1 MDILGAQRT
10 NGGGSNNN
18 ININDGEGVNAS
30 AIAKRRELAQLA
42 SFFLKQHSAYDMIP
56 VSFRLI
62 VLDTKLL
69 VTKALSTLVQNGVE
83 SAPMYDSALSCYA
96 GMLTTTDLV
105 NLVQYYYSN
114 FSYNEAID
122 DLGQVQLE
130 NYKEMLLRLK
140 SRQTNT
146 LCANPLDT
154 LYEVSRRL
162 LATDYST
169 LALVDEDSETGSD
182 VIVSVLSI
190 YRILNFMA
198 ANIDDKKKLKQHTLY
213 DLHIGTYGD
222 LITAKM
228 DTPVIDIIR
237 MFVDEN
243 ISVVPILDDA
253 GVVLNV
259 FAESDIILLARE
271 GLLDELNIPVSE
283 AIALRPDDY
292 PGVHTCTQADTLY
305 SVLDTIRKTHVQR
318 LIVVDDDIKPVGV
331 VALSDV
337 LRALIV

>member
-1 MDILGAQRT
+1 MDILGR
-10 NGGGSNNN
+10 S
-18 ININDGEGVNAS
+18 DKEDMRSGEV
-30 AIAKRRELAQLA
+30 KRRELAQLA

-83 SAPMYDSALSCYA
+83 SAPMYDSAQACYA

-105 NLVQYYYSN
+105 NLIQYYYSN
-114 FSYNEAID
+114 FSYTEAID

-130 NYKEMLLRLK
+130 DYKELLMRFK

-146 LCANPLDT
+146 LCSNPLDT

-169 LALVDEDSETGSD
+169 LALVDEDTETGND

-198 ANIDDKKKLKQHTLY
+198 VNIDDKKKLRQHSLY
-213 DLHIGTYGD
+213 DLEIGTYGD
-222 LITAKM
+222 LVTATM
-228 DTPVIDIIR
+228 DVSVIDIIR
-237 MFVDEN
+237 MFVDNN
-243 ISVVPILDDA
+243 ISVVPILDEN

-271 GLLDELNIPVSE
+271 GLLDELTIPVSE
-283 AIALRPDDY
+283 ALSLRPDDY
-292 PGVHTCTQADTLY
+292 PGVHTCAQDDTLF
-305 SVLDTIRKTHVQR
+305 SVLDTIRKTQVQR
-318 LIVVDDDIKPVGV
+318 LIVVDEDIKPVGV
-331 VALSDV
+331 VTLSDV
-337 LRALIV
+337 LRALII

>member
-1 MDILGAQRT
+1 M
-10 NGGGSNNN
+10 NNN
-18 ININDGEGVNAS
+18 QQQPTHDRRPILL
-30 AIAKRRELAQLA
+30 KRKELAQIA

-83 SAPMYDSALSCYA
+83 SAPMYDSQQTSYA

-105 NLVQYYYSN
+105 NLIQYYYSN
-114 FSYNEAID
+114 FSYNEAIE

-130 NYKEMLLRLK
+130 DYKELLMRFK

-154 LYEVSRRL
+154 LYEISRRL

-169 LALVDEDSETGSD
+169 LALVDEDSDTGGD

-198 ANIDDKKKLKQHTLY
+198 VNIEDKRELKEHSLY
-213 DLHIGTYGD
+213 DLDIGTYGE
-222 LITAKM
+222 LVTATM
-228 DTPVIDIIR
+228 DTSAIDIIR
-237 MFVDEN
+237 LFVEEN
-243 ISVVPILDDA
+243 ISVVPILDTKT

-283 AIALRPDDY
+283 ALALRPDDY
-292 PGVHTCTQADTLY
+292 PGVHTCMQSDTLY
-305 SVLDTIRKTHVQR
+305 SVLDTIRKTQVQR
-318 LIVVDDDIKPVGV
+318 LIVVDNDTRPVGV

-337 LRALIV
+337 LRALII

>member
-1 MDILGAQRT
+1 
-10 NGGGSNNN
+10 
-18 ININDGEGVNAS
+18 
-30 AIAKRRELAQLA
+30 
-42 SFFLKQHSAYDMIP
+42 
-56 VSFRLI
+56 
-62 VLDTKLL
+62 
-69 VTKALSTLVQNGVE
+69 
-83 SAPMYDSALSCYA
+83 MYDSAQACYA

-105 NLVQYYYSN
+105 NLIQYYYSN
-114 FSYNEAID
+114 FSYTEAIE
-122 DLGQVQLE
+122 DLGKVRLE
-130 NYKEMLLRLK
+130 NYKELLLRFK

-169 LALVDEDSETGSD
+169 LALVDEDSDTGND

-198 ANIDDKKKLKQHTLY
+198 VNIDDKKKLRQHSLY
-213 DLHIGTYGD
+213 EMQIGTYGD
-222 LITAKM
+222 LVTSTM
-228 DTPVIDIIR
+228 DASAIDVIR
-237 MFVDEN
+237 MFVDSN
-243 ISVVPILDDA
+243 ISVVPILDDN

-271 GLLDELNIPVSE
+271 GLLDELDISVSE
-283 AIALRPDDY
+283 ALALRPDDY
-292 PGVHTCTQADTLY
+292 PGVHTCTQSDTLF

-318 LIVVDDDIKPVGV
+318 LIVVDDDIRPVGV

>member
-1 MDILGAQRT
+1 MEVAGAHR
-10 NGGGSNNN
+10 GKV
-18 ININDGEGVNAS
+18 DVRS
-30 AIAKRRELAQLA
+30 AATKRKELAQLA
-42 SFFLKQHSAYDMIP
+42 SLFLKQHSAYDMIP

-83 SAPMYDSALSCYA
+83 SAPMYDSAQTCFA

-105 NLVQYYYSN
+105 NLIQYYYSN
-114 FSYNEAID
+114 FSYTEAIE
-122 DLGQVQLE
+122 DLGKVHLE
-130 NYKEMLLRLK
+130 NYKELLLRFK

-162 LATDYST
+162 LATDYSA
-169 LALVDEDSETGSD
+169 LALVDEDTETGND

-198 ANIDDKKKLKQHTLY
+198 VNIDDKKKLKQHSLY
-213 DLHIGTYGD
+213 DMQIGTYSD
-222 LITAKM
+222 LVTATM
-228 DTPVIDIIR
+228 DASVIDVIR
-237 MFVDEN
+237 MFVDNN
-243 ISVVPILDDA
+243 ISVVPILDDG

-271 GLLDELNIPVSE
+271 GLLDELDISVSE
-283 AIALRPDDY
+283 ALALRPDDY
-292 PGVHTCTQADTLY
+292 PGVHTCTQSDTLF

-318 LIVVDDDIKPVGV
+318 LIVVDDDIRPVGV

-337 LRALIV
+337 LRALIL

>member
-1 MDILGAQRT
+1 MDISGKGDKLPVA
-10 NGGGSNNN
+10 
-18 ININDGEGVNAS
+18 
-30 AIAKRRELAQLA
+30 AKRKELAQLA

-69 VTKALSTLVQNGVE
+69 VTKALSALVQNGVE
-83 SAPMYDSALSCYA
+83 SAPMYDAAQACYA

-105 NLVQYYYSN
+105 NLIQYYYSN
-114 FSYNEAID
+114 FSYSEAIE
-122 DLGQVQLE
+122 DLGKVQLE
-130 NYKEMLLRLK
+130 NYKELLMRFK

-154 LYEVSRRL
+154 LYEISRRL
-162 LATDYST
+162 LATDYSS
-169 LALVDEDSETGSD
+169 LALVDEDTETGND

-198 ANIDDKKKLKQHTLY
+198 VNIDDKKKLKQHSLY
-213 DLHIGTYGD
+213 DLEIGTYGD
-222 LITAKM
+222 LVTATM
-228 DTPVIDIIR
+228 DASVIDIIC
-237 MFVDEN
+237 MFVENN
-243 ISVVPILDDA
+243 ISVVPILDDN

-283 AIALRPDDY
+283 ALALRPDDY
-292 PGVHTCTQADTLY
+292 PGVHTCMQNDTLF
-305 SVLDTIRKTHVQR
+305 SVLDTIRKTQVQR
-318 LIVVDDDIKPVGV
+318 LIVVDDNIRPVGV

>member
-1 MDILGAQRT
+1 MDIPGKGDKQPVA
-10 NGGGSNNN
+10 
-18 ININDGEGVNAS
+18 V
-30 AIAKRRELAQLA
+30 KRKELAQLA

-69 VTKALSTLVQNGVE
+69 VTKALSALVQNGVE
-83 SAPMYDSALSCYA
+83 SAPMYNAAEACYS

-105 NLVQYYYSN
+105 NLIQYYYSN
-114 FSYNEAID
+114 FSYSEAIE
-122 DLGQVQLE
+122 DLGKVQLE
-130 NYKEMLLRLK
+130 NYKDLLMQFK

-154 LYEVSRRL
+154 MYEISRRL

-169 LALVDEDSETGSD
+169 LALVDEDTETGND

-198 ANIDDKKKLKQHTLY
+198 VNIDDKKKLKQHSLY
-213 DLHIGTYGD
+213 DLEIGTYGD
-222 LITAKM
+222 LVTATM
-228 DTPVIDIIR
+228 DASVIDIIC
-237 MFVDEN
+237 MFVENN
-243 ISVVPILDDA
+243 ISVVPILDDN

-283 AIALRPDDY
+283 ALALRPDDY
-292 PGVHTCTQADTLY
+292 PGVHTCTQSDTLF
-305 SVLDTIRKTHVQR
+305 SVLDIIRKTQVQR
-318 LIVVDDDIKPVGV
+318 LIVVDADIRPVGV

>member
-1 MDILGAQRT
+1 MDVDGAAGRR
-10 NGGGSNNN
+10 G
-18 ININDGEGVNAS
+18 DGRPAVAER
-30 AIAKRRELAQLA
+30 KELAQLA

-83 SAPMYDSALSCYA
+83 SAPMYDAEGACYA

-105 NLVQYYYSN
+105 NLIQYYYSN
-114 FSYNEAID
+114 FSYSEAIE

-130 NYKEMLLRLK
+130 NYKELLMRFK

-162 LATDYST
+162 LATDYSA
-169 LALVDEDSETGSD
+169 LALVDEDTETGND

-198 ANIDDKKKLKQHTLY
+198 VNIDDKKKLKQHSLY
-213 DLHIGTYGD
+213 DLQIGTYGD
-222 LITAKM
+222 LVTATM
-228 DTPVIDIIR
+228 DVSVIDIIR
-237 MFVDEN
+237 MFVENN
-243 ISVVPILDDA
+243 ISVVPILDDS

-259 FAESDIILLARE
+259 FAESDIMLLARE
-271 GLLDELNIPVSE
+271 GLLDELDIPVSE

-292 PGVHTCTQADTLY
+292 PGVHTCTQSDTLS
-305 SVLDTIRKTHVQR
+305 SVLDTIRKTQVQR
-318 LIVVDDDIKPVGV
+318 LIVVDEDIKPVGV

-337 LRALIV
+337 LRALII

>member
-1 MDILGAQRT
+1 MDIPGSQRKA
-10 NGGGSNNN
+10 NESQSA
-18 ININDGEGVNAS
+18 AS
-30 AIAKRRELAQLA
+30 QRRELAQIA

-69 VTKALSTLVQNGVE
+69 VTKALSTLVQNGIE
-83 SAPMYDSALSCYA
+83 SAPMFDSTNACYA

-105 NLVQYYYSN
+105 NMIQYYYSN
-114 FSYNEAID
+114 FSYSEALE

-130 NYKEMLLRLK
+130 NYKELLFRFK

-162 LATDYST
+162 LATDYSA
-169 LALVDEDSETGSD
+169 LALVDEDTDTGHD
-182 VIVSVLSI
+182 VVVSMLSI
-190 YRILNFMA
+190 YKILNFMA
-198 ANIDDKKKLKQHTLY
+198 VNIDDKKKLKQHSLY
-213 DLHIGTYGD
+213 DLEIGTYGD
-222 LITAKM
+222 LVTATM
-228 DTPVIDIIR
+228 DVSVIDIIR
-237 MFVDEN
+237 MFVDNN
-243 ISVVPILDDA
+243 ISVVPILDES

-283 AIALRPDDY
+283 ALALRPDDY
-292 PGVHTCTQADTLY
+292 PGVHTCTQSDTLF
-305 SVLDTIRKTHVQR
+305 SVLDTIRKTQVQR
-318 LIVVDDDIKPVGV
+318 LIVVDEDIKPVGV

-337 LRALIV
+337 LRALII

>member
-1 MDILGAQRT
+1 MDILGSQR
-10 NGGGSNNN
+10 NKGGQPVES
-18 ININDGEGVNAS
+18 S
-30 AIAKRRELAQLA
+30 RREMAHLA

-56 VSFRLI
+56 VSFRTI

-83 SAPMYDSALSCYA
+83 SAPMYDSANACYA

-105 NLVQYYYSN
+105 NMIEYYYSN
-114 FSYNEAID
+114 YSYNEAID

-130 NYKEMLLRLK
+130 NYKELLLQFK

-154 LYEVSRRL
+154 LYEISRRL
-162 LATDYST
+162 LATDYSA
-169 LALVDEDSETGSD
+169 LALVDEDTDTGSD
-182 VIVSVLSI
+182 VIVSMLSI

-198 ANIDDKKKLKQHTLY
+198 VNIDDKKNLKQHSLY
-213 DLHIGTYGD
+213 DLGIGTYD
-222 LITAKM
+222 NLITATM
-228 DTPVIDIIR
+228 DTSVIDIIR
-237 MFVDEN
+237 MFVENN
-243 ISVVPILDDA
+243 ISVVPILDSD

-259 FAESDIILLARE
+259 FAESDIILLVRE

-283 AIALRPDDY
+283 ALALRPEDY
-292 PGVHTCTQADTLY
+292 PGVHTCTHNDTLF
-305 SVLDTIRKTHVQR
+305 SVLDTIRKTQVQR

-337 LRALIV
+337 LRALII

>member
-1 MDILGAQRT
+1 MDIPGAKDDKR
-10 NGGGSNNN
+10 
-18 ININDGEGVNAS
+18 S
-30 AIAKRRELAQLA
+30 ALAKRKELAQLA
-42 SFFLKQHSAYDMIP
+42 SLFLKQHSAYDMIP

-69 VTKALSTLVQNGVE
+69 VTKALSALVQNGVE
-83 SAPMYDSALSCYA
+83 SAPMYDAAQACYA

-105 NLVQYYYSN
+105 NLIQYYYSN
-114 FSYNEAID
+114 FSYNEAIE

-130 NYKEMLLRLK
+130 NYKELLMRFK

-154 LYEVSRRL
+154 LYEISRRL

-169 LALVDEDSETGSD
+169 LALVDEDTDNGND

-198 ANIDDKKKLKQHTLY
+198 VNIDDKKKLKQHSLY
-213 DLHIGTYGD
+213 DLEIGTYGD
-222 LITAKM
+222 LITATM
-228 DTPVIDIIR
+228 DVSVIDIIR
-237 MFVDEN
+237 MFVDNN
-243 ISVVPILDDA
+243 ISVVPILDDN

-283 AIALRPDDY
+283 ALALRPDDY
-292 PGVHTCTQADTLY
+292 PGVHTCTQSDTLF
-305 SVLDTIRKTHVQR
+305 SVLDIIRKTQVQR
-318 LIVVDDDIKPVGV
+318 LIVVDDDIRPVGV

-337 LRALIV
+337 LRAMIV

>member
-1 MDILGAQRT
+1 MDILGTHRSS
-10 NGGGSNNN
+10 GGQ
-18 ININDGEGVNAS
+18 S
-30 AIAKRRELAQLA
+30 AVSKRRELAQLA

-83 SAPMYDSALSCYA
+83 SAPMYDSTQSCYS

-105 NLVQYYYSN
+105 NMIQYYYSN
-114 FSYNEAID
+114 FSYSEAID
-122 DLGQVQLE
+122 DLDQVQLD
-130 NYKEMLLRLK
+130 NFKDLLLRFK

-162 LATDYST
+162 LATDYSA
-169 LALVDEDSETGSD
+169 LALVDEDTDTGGD
-182 VIVSVLSI
+182 VIVSMLSI

-198 ANIDDKKKLKQHTLY
+198 VNIDDKKKLKQHTLF
-213 DLHIGTYGD
+213 DLDIGTYGD
-222 LITAKM
+222 LITATM
-228 DTPVIDIIR
+228 DVSVIDIIR
-237 MFVDEN
+237 MFVENN
-243 ISVVPILDDA
+243 ISVVPILDDN

-271 GLLDELNIPVSE
+271 GLLDELNISVSE
-283 AIALRPDDY
+283 ALALRPDDY
-292 PGVHTCTQADTLY
+292 PGVHTCTQSDTLH
-305 SVLDTIRKTHVQR
+305 SVLDIIRKMHVQR

-337 LRALIV
+337 LRALII

>member
-1 MDILGAQRT
+1 MDIPGAPGT
-10 NGGGSNNN
+10 GGKL
-18 ININDGEGVNAS
+18 S
-30 AIAKRRELAQLA
+30 AAAKRKELAQIA

-83 SAPMYDSALSCYA
+83 SAPMYDGEQACYA

-105 NLVQYYYSN
+105 NLIQYYYSN
-114 FSYNEAID
+114 FSYSEAID

-130 NYKEMLLRLK
+130 NYKDLLMRFK

-154 LYEVSRRL
+154 LYEISRRL

-169 LALVDEDSETGSD
+169 LALVDEDSETGND

-198 ANIDDKKKLKQHTLY
+198 VNVDDKKKLKQHSLY
-213 DLHIGTYGD
+213 DLEIGTYGD
-222 LITAKM
+222 LVTATM
-228 DTPVIDIIR
+228 DVSVIDIIR
-237 MFVDEN
+237 MFVDNN
-243 ISVVPILDDA
+243 ISVVPILDDN

-283 AIALRPDDY
+283 ALALRPDDY
-292 PGVHTCTQADTLY
+292 PGVHTCTQNDTLF
-305 SVLDTIRKTHVQR
+305 SVLDTIRKTQVQR
-318 LIVVDDDIKPVGV
+318 LIVVDENTRPVGV

-337 LRALIV
+337 LRALTI

>member
-1 MDILGAQRT
+1 MDIPGVQRT
-10 NGGGSNNN
+10 AGNGQ
-18 ININDGEGVNAS
+18 S
-30 AIAKRRELAQLA
+30 AEAKRKELAQIA

-83 SAPMYDSALSCYA
+83 SAPMYDSTQACYA

-105 NLVQYYYSN
+105 NLIQYYYSN
-114 FSYNEAID
+114 FSYSEALE

-130 NYKEMLLRLK
+130 NYKDLLLRFK

-162 LATDYST
+162 LATDYSA
-169 LALVDEDSETGSD
+169 LALVDEDTDTGSD
-182 VIVSVLSI
+182 VIVSMLSI
-190 YRILNFMA
+190 YKILNFMA
-198 ANIDDKKKLKQHTLY
+198 VNIDDKKNLKQHSLY
-213 DLHIGTYGD
+213 DLEIGTYGD
-222 LITAKM
+222 LITASM
-228 DTPVIDIIR
+228 DTPVIDLIR
-237 MFVDEN
+237 MFVDNN
-243 ISVVPILDDA
+243 ISVIPILDED

-271 GLLDELNIPVSE
+271 GLLDELNIQVSE
-283 AIALRPDDY
+283 ALALRPDDY
-292 PGVHTCTQADTLY
+292 PGVHSCTMSDTLF
-305 SVLDTIRKTHVQR
+305 SVLDTIRKTQVQR
-318 LIVVDDDIKPVGV
+318 LIVVDEDIKPVGV

-337 LRALIV
+337 LRALII

>member
-1 MDILGAQRT
+1 MDIPGAAAP
-10 NGGGSNNN
+10 GA
-18 ININDGEGVNAS
+18 NAVGYS
-30 AIAKRRELAQLA
+30 VEAKRKELAQLA

-69 VTKALSTLVQNGVE
+69 VTKALSTLVQNGIE
-83 SAPMYDSALSCYA
+83 SAPMYDSLESCYA

-105 NLVQYYYSN
+105 NLIQYYYSN
-114 FSYNEAID
+114 FSYNEAIE

-130 NYKEMLLRLK
+130 NYKELLLRFK

-162 LATDYST
+162 LATDYSA
-169 LALVDEDSETGSD
+169 LALVDEDTDTGSD

-198 ANIDDKKKLKQHTLY
+198 VNIEDKKELKEHSLY
-213 DLHIGTYGD
+213 DLDIGTYGD
-222 LITAKM
+222 LITATM
-228 DTPVIDIIR
+228 DVSVIDIIR
-237 MFVDEN
+237 MFVDNN
-243 ISVVPILDDA
+243 ISVVPILDEN
-253 GVVLNV
+253 GIVLNV

-283 AIALRPDDY
+283 ALALRPDDY
-292 PGVHTCTQADTLY
+292 PGVHSCSQTDTLY
-305 SVLDTIRKTHVQR
+305 SVLDTIRRTQVQR
-318 LIVVDDDIKPVGV
+318 LIVVDDDIRPVGV

-337 LRALIV
+337 LRALIL

>member
-1 MDILGAQRT
+1 MDIPGTQTESSSSQAE
-10 NGGGSNNN
+10 
-18 ININDGEGVNAS
+18 I
-30 AIAKRRELAQLA
+30 KRRELAQHA

-62 VLDTKLL
+62 ILDTKLL

-83 SAPMYDSALSCYA
+83 SAPMYDSTGSCYA

-105 NLVQYYYSN
+105 NLIQYYYSN
-114 FSYNEAID
+114 FSYAEAIE
-122 DLGQVQLE
+122 DLGQTQLE
-130 NYKEMLLRLK
+130 NYKELLLRFK

-162 LATDYST
+162 LATDYSA
-169 LALVDEDSETGSD
+169 LALVDEDTDTGGD
-182 VIVSVLSI
+182 VIVSMLSI

-198 ANIDDKKKLKQHTLY
+198 VNIDDKKRLKQHSLF
-213 DLHIGTYGD
+213 DLDIGTYGD
-222 LITAKM
+222 LITATM
-228 DTPVIDIIR
+228 DVPVIDIIR
-237 MFVDEN
+237 MFVDNN
-243 ISVVPILDDA
+243 ISVVPILDEN

-271 GLLDELNIPVSE
+271 GMLHELDTPVSD
-283 AIALRPDDY
+283 ALALRPDDY
-292 PGVHTCTQADTLY
+292 PGVHTCKQTDTLF

-318 LIVVDDDIKPVGV
+318 LIVVDDDIRPVGV

-337 LRALIV
+337 LRALII